1 MSDADRV
8 RGDGADGAL
17 DAVFAAMRRDAP
29 DAQAGLLARVLAD
42 AEDQQDRTAE
52 QAQAAAVRVAALRQ
66 RGQVV
71 PADRR
76 GAGFG
81 PVLSGLGGWGGLG
94 GMLTATVAGVWIGLT
109 GGLPTIANAA
119 YWITG
124 DSAAAVE
131 LLPGSADFTTAL
143 VPEDEG

>member
-1 MSDADRV
+1 MTRRKCRDDRAD
-8 RGDGADGAL
+8 DAL

-42 AEDQQDRTAE
+42 AEDQQDRMAE
-52 QAQAAAVRVAALRQ
+52 QARVSAARVAALRI
-66 RGQVV
+66 
-71 PADRR
+71 
-76 GAGFG
+76 GAGG
-81 PVLSGLGGWGGLG
+81 PASSGGGARGIFAGLGGWGGLG